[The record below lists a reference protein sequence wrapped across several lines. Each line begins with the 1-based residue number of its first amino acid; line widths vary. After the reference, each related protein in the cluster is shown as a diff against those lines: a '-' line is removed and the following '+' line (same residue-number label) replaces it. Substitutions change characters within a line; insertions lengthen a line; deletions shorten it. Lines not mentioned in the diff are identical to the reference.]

1 VINDPKKMRTTVSES
16 ASSSDRHEVSSAA
29 PPYVD
34 CIQWVPRRF
43 SGGASPSTIADLV
56 FTQSALEAVHS
67 SIAAAPASPVFGA
80 LIGSVFEDPT
90 CARRWVRVERVVS
103 GPSVAEDAT
112 VDELAQA
119 ILGIGSVD
127 SPASV
132 VGWYRSHHQ
141 AGLYLSPE
149 EAEFHEQR
157 FPAPW
162 ALALIVAGTGDRLA
176 GGVFQR
182 TDPEGLSRSV
192 YTPFYELTDETARVS
207 GNTRRTTVAW
217 TNYQTEARVVRPGE
231 PESPT
236 VMTMPGLPQA
246 SPEPAPAGLAGD
258 TADAAA
264 QLRVVEDEA
273 PPTEAPPA
281 VLSEAEAGAA
291 ENVSPAVAG
300 LPLLSPTPVT
310 PSEPSEPSADELA
323 EAESQREAEAEWEK
337 VQIQRSLMAVG
348 RSLGPSTISE
358 LGAPAPET
366 PVERPQE
373 PPVADNKPESVPPEP
388 MATPRPD
395 LRVIDGQGNS
405 SEPAVSDGIIPITGG
420 VPISDAGGLVGRSRR
435 RRRQIP
441 VARIAMAACGV
452 TLMLTAG
459 WVGTQTLGA
468 RGAGVADG
476 GDGSGES
483 AVAGL
488 SLAPGDMFAENER
501 DESESPVDPE
511 IDTNQAADPTSNA
524 DTQASQ
530 TGQQRP
536 GETFEELSPLTVV
549 VDSGTEYESVQNT
562 ATANDGDAPP
572 IEAPLPPEVV
582 EAPVLDSLEIVDPT
596 VSAYETAL
604 TIFRAEVERYEE
616 VRREFD
622 EGLMTCNPLNLAF
635 RGALETYGRLERRHA
650 DIQPGLTGARAR
662 AHAAAGRQ
670 YAVTR
675 THYELTD
682 CPMPVGG

>member
-1 VINDPKKMRTTVSES
+1 MRTTVSES
-16 ASSSDRHEVSSAA
+16 ASRTDRHEVSSAA

-56 FTQSALEAVHS
+56 FTQPALEAVHS
-67 SIAAAPASPVFGA
+67 SIAASPGSPAFGA

-90 CARRWVRVERVVS
+90 CARRWVRVERVVP
-103 GPSVAEDAT
+103 GPSPVAEDAT
-112 VDELAQA
+112 VDELVQA
-119 ILGIGSVD
+119 ILAIGSVD
-127 SPASV
+127 SPASI

-192 YTPFYELTDETARVS
+192 YTPFYELTDEAAHVS

-236 VMTMPGLPQA
+236 VMTMPGLPTA
-246 SPEPAPAGLAGD
+246 SPEPA
-258 TADAAA
+258 
-264 QLRVVEDEA
+264 A
-273 PPTEAPPA
+273 PDIALEAPPA
-281 VLSEAEAGAA
+281 ILNEAEAGAA
-291 ENVSPAVAG
+291 ESVRPAVAG
-300 LPLLSPTPVT
+300 LPLLDPPTPT
-310 PSEPSEPSADELA
+310 APARSEPRADELA

-366 PVERPQE
+366 PAERPE
-373 PPVADNKPESVPPEP
+373 NSPVAETKPASVTPEP
-388 MATPRPD
+388 VATPRPN
-395 LRVIDGQGNS
+395 LKVIDGQAS
-405 SEPAVSDGIIPITGG
+405 SPEPSASDGIIPITGA
-420 VPISDAGGLVGRSRR
+420 VPVSGAAGLVGRSR

-441 VARIAMAACGV
+441 VARITMAAVGV

-468 RGAGVADG
+468 RGAVADG

-488 SLAPGDMFAENER
+488 SLAPGDMFADNER
-501 DESESPVDPE
+501 DESESAVDPA
-511 IDTNQAADPTSNA
+511 IDTNSASDPTSGS
-524 DTQASQ
+524 DTQAPP
-530 TGQQRP
+530 TGEERP
-536 GETFEELSPLTVV
+536 EESFEELSPLTVV
-549 VDSGTEYESVQNT
+549 VDREAEYEPLENT
-562 ATANDGDAPP
+562 AAASDGGAPP
-572 IEAPLPPEVV
+572 IEAPLPSEVV

-604 TIFRAEVERYEE
+604 TIFRAEAERYEE

-635 RGALETYGRLERRHA
+635 RGALEAYGRLERRHA
-650 DIQPGLTGARAR
+650 DIQPALAGARAR